1 MARGITESDVHTAAD
16 AIVNAG
22 ERPTV
27 ERIRAHLGTGSPNT
41 VTRWLETWWQ
51 GLGQRLQA
59 QQAKLSLPEAPDAVA
74 NAAGELWRMAL
85 EHAQASANE
94 ALAAE
99 RVVLQEEQTALQAD
113 RDAFASEAAALR
125 DKVEAASQAE
135 RVASTQAVELSR
147 LVSQLESQLA
157 ELAKQRDTAL
167 ASTADAESARQAADR
182 RLHELQDAAQ
192 SEREAMTSHVRAIED
207 RAHAEVDR
215 ARQESRELKSRL
227 SALQKEHATAG
238 KSYLKAVEQGNSK
251 AADAHRQAEVQR
263 ARADALEDQLAR
275 LRDLPAALEATLRRS
290 ASPAKARKTTEKK
303 VARSSTNRA
312 KVSKI
317 RVQ

>member
-16 AIVNAG
+16 AILNAG

-312 KVSKI
+312 KVSKTG
-317 RVQ
+317 VQ

>member
-74 NAAGELWRMAL
+74 NAARELWRMAL

-192 SEREAMTSHVRAIED
+192 SEREAMTSHVWAIED

-312 KVSKI
+312 KVSKTG
-317 RVQ
+317 VQ

>member
-251 AADAHRQAEVQR
+251 AADARRQAEVQR

-312 KVSKI
+312 KVSKTG
-317 RVQ
+317 VQ

>member
-312 KVSKI
+312 KVSKTG
-317 RVQ
+317 VQ

>member
-113 RDAFASEAAALR
+113 RDVFASEAAALR

-312 KVSKI
+312 KVSKTG
-317 RVQ
+317 VQ